1 MLACCNQRTGDPM
14 EAQTSTGMGGVAV
27 LEENRKKLPVADS
40 ETMGTMACTS
50 SAVSVVAEG
59 QRAQVVEDRP

>member
-1 MLACCNQRTGDPM
+1 MLACCNQRTVDPM

-27 LEENRKKLPVADS
+27 LEENRKKLPVAGS